1 MKIFNA
7 CGIYYFYHE
16 ELNHISYFLYFLAN
30 EKAKCSEF
38 RLPGCRHYFFV
49 NWEIERLVEQYM
61 RSLVLQPL
69 NTKLAPIDQNL
80 G

>member
-1 MKIFNA
+1 MVK
-7 CGIYYFYHE
+7 E
-16 ELNHISYFLYFLAN
+16 ERKTRLVPNVLYFLAN

-38 RLPGCRHYFFV
+38 GLPGCRQYFFV
-49 NWEIERLVEQYM
+49 NWEMERLVEQYM
-61 RSLVLQPL
+61 RSLVLQPF